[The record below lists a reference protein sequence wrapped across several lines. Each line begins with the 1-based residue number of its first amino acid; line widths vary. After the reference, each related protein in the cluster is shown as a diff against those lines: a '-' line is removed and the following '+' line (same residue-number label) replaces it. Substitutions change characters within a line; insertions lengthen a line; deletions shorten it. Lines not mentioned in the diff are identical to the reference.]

1 MKLSNP
7 IRLGIQAFI
16 AIILASIVSVDIAH
30 DERGYWAVIT
40 AMLLISQTWGESVKR
55 SLHRISMTIVGAI
68 VGTLLYHCFQGN
80 APLLLFLLLTSVFF
94 TVYFLDTSYPTAIFF
109 GTLFI
114 VFLFASLLGWSNRL
128 MWLRIY
134 ETFIGA
140 GIAVFTSALVFP
152 ISAKSNFK
160 TALPDYL
167 HALKQTT
174 LSLIN
179 NIENNQCDS
188 SELQAIH
195 EKLLLAHVAVNNSYQ
210 SMTFENLFLRFPK
223 KRLNNIMLQLWALH
237 HFSTNLITFVSKSKN
252 SNDFDAI
259 KPELHHLKNLFE
271 HNFTS
276 VEQALATRGKGEE
289 LKRITSLYR
298 IINKPRSGNPADKL
312 DDTEFGFTPFIYML
326 KKLNETLFDLKN
338 ILS

>member
-1 MKLSNP
+1 
-7 IRLGIQAFI
+7 
-16 AIILASIVSVDIAH
+16 
-30 DERGYWAVIT
+30 
-40 AMLLISQTWGESVKR
+40 
-55 SLHRISMTIVGAI
+55 
-68 VGTLLYHCFQGN
+68 
-80 APLLLFLLLTSVFF
+80 
-94 TVYFLDTSYPTAIFF
+94 
-109 GTLFI
+109 
-114 VFLFASLLGWSNRL
+114 
-128 MWLRIY
+128 
-134 ETFIGA
+134 
-140 GIAVFTSALVFP
+140 
-152 ISAKSNFK
+152 
-160 TALPDYL
+160 
-167 HALKQTT
+167 
-174 LSLIN
+174 
-179 NIENNQCDS
+179 
-188 SELQAIH
+188 
-195 EKLLLAHVAVNNSYQ
+195 
-210 SMTFENLFLRFPK
+210 
-223 KRLNNIMLQLWALH
+223 MLQLWALH